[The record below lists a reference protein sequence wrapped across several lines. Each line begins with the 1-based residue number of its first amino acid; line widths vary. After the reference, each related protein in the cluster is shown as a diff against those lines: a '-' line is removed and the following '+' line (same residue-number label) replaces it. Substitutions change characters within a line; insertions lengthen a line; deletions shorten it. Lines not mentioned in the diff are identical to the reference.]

1 VHQYCFANKKVT
13 AILGNPNETF
23 LFMENLAIFV
33 DKIIIKDY
41 TFIGD

>member
-1 VHQYCFANKKVT
+1 MEN
-13 AILGNPNETF
+13 IF